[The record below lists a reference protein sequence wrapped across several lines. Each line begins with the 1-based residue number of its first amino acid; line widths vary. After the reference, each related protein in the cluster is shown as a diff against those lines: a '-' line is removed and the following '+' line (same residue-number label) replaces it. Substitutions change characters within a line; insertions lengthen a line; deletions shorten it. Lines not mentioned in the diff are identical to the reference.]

1 MVVSFN
7 LHILECMEKTM
18 TELKKEETPP
28 NIPDEELDEV
38 IGEGAWDCLPSLFGK
53 G

>member
-1 MVVSFN
+1 
-7 LHILECMEKTM
+7 M